1 MEGGEWASI
10 VVIGVGVWC
19 EWEVKVLAIPTWL
32 LYLYLISLDQLQ
44 AYGVHSESLRHG
56 GS

>member
-19 EWEVKVLAIPTWL
+19 EWEVKVLAIPT
-32 LYLYLISLDQLQ
+32 
-44 AYGVHSESLRHG
+44 
-56 GS
+56 